1 MYRYVPILRWKQGE
15 RRGLAQLQSSTKTDV
30 IPLFQLQP
38 EQFNTPKGANNVG
51 VSPAQHF
58 AAQVLAE
65 WGTSPF
71 YLDASALPQSAG
83 TAHHPLIDIAA
94 AARIAGIHLIP
105 ATSLGVKASYQTA
118 VIATDATDK
127 RGAALR
133 VDLSEFSSASSWVIG
148 LSIPLSRL
156 DLIADLKTSIG
167 VASALGAAIIT
178 TFSTL
183 HGGKSWRTVTIA
195 GTSIPDDFSGYAAG
209 LHTIK
214 RIEWSLWSKLV
225 AAGLPYRLDYG
236 DYATVSLAAPP
247 SGIAWGYPINVK
259 YTLKN
264 EFLICRGVKTTGKGG
279 VDMAPQLTSH
289 AKNIVSY
296 PGRGR
301 ITGCWAD
308 DQIDDV
314 ASGKQSCG
322 SLETWVRYGVNRHIE
337 RVRVD
342 LP

>member
-1 MYRYVPILRWKQGE
+1 MYCYVPILRWKKGE
-15 RRGLAQLQSSTKTDV
+15 RRGLNNLQSDAKTDV
-30 IPLFQLQP
+30 VPLFQLQP
-38 EQFNTPKGANNVG
+38 EQFKAPTGARSAS

-58 AAQVLAE
+58 VAQVLAD

-71 YLDASALPQSAG
+71 YLDASALPQGIG

-94 AARIAGIHLIP
+94 AARVAGIHLIP
-105 ATSLGVKASYQTA
+105 ATSLGVKPSYQTA
-118 VIATDATDK
+118 VVAINSADN

-133 VDLSEFSSASSWVIG
+133 VDLSEFSSASSWVAG
-148 LSIPLSRL
+148 LSLPLSQL

-167 VASALGAAIIT
+167 VASALGTALIT
-178 TFSTL
+178 TFATL
-183 HGGKSWRTVTIA
+183 HGGASWRTVTIA
-195 GTSIPDDFSGYAAG
+195 GTSIPDDFSGYSAG

-225 AAGLPYRLDYG
+225 TAGLPYRLDYG

-264 EFLICRGVKTTGKGG
+264 EFLICRGIKTTGKGG
-279 VDMAPQLTSH
+279 VDMAPQLISH
-289 AKNIVSY
+289 AKKIKGHS
-296 PGRGR
+296 GRGP

-308 DQIDDV
+308 DQIDKV
-314 ASGKQSCG
+314 ASGTQSCG

-337 RVRVD
+337 RVRLD